1 MRVSEKLS
9 LIDKIGRELQSR
21 FSYSDIDIF
30 LSEFGVA
37 APTSV
42 TTNSKWV
49 YSKTAL
55 QGQSDET
62 ILKIARELE
71 LTQGVSAVADFALPR
86 NWQETRLFRLFI
98 SHISKDKLKA
108 TRLKECLAPY
118 GIAGFVAHEDIHP
131 TLEWQDEIMRGLNT
145 MDAMVA
151 IHTSGFSQST
161 YTQQEVGFA
170 LGRGIK
176 IISFEMGE
184 QPTGFI
190 SRRQSLPRRSRPAE
204 EIAREINR
212 LLLDDNRTKEKLD
225 ATKGTQGQ
233 LEDDVPF

>member
-1 MRVSEKLS
+1 MRVSEKLD

-21 FSYSDIDIF
+21 FSYGDIDVF
-30 LSEFGVA
+30 LAEFGVQ
-37 APTSV
+37 TSPV
-42 TTNSKWV
+42 STNSKWV
-49 YSKTAL
+49 YSKNAL
-55 QGQSDET
+55 QGQSEAT

-71 LTQGVSAVADFALPR
+71 LPQGTSAIADGALPR
-86 NWQETRLFRLFI
+86 NWQETSLFRLFI
-98 SHISKDKLKA
+98 SHISKDKVKA

-151 IHTSGFSQST
+151 IHTAGFSQST

-170 LGRGIK
+170 LGRGVK

-190 SRRQSLPRRSRPAE
+190 SRHQSLPRRSRTAE
-204 EIAREINR
+204 DIAKEING
-212 LLLDDNRTKEKLD
+212 LLLADSRTQEKLN
-225 ATKGTQGQ
+225 AANPPKKAS
-233 LEDDVPF
+233 DDDIPF

>member
-1 MRVSEKLS
+1 MRVSEKLA

-21 FSYSDIDIF
+21 FSYADIDIF
-30 LSEFGVA
+30 LAEFDVQ
-37 APTSV
+37 TSPIS
-42 TTNSKWV
+42 TNSKWA
-49 YSKTAL
+49 YSKNAL
-55 QGQSDET
+55 QGHSEET
-62 ILKIARELE
+62 LLKIARELE
-71 LTQGVSAVADFALPR
+71 LPQGTSTIADDTPPR
-86 NWQETRLFRLFI
+86 NWQGTNLLRLFI

-118 GIAGFVAHEDIHP
+118 GIAGFVAHEDIQP
-131 TLEWQDEIMRGLNT
+131 TLEWQDEVMRGLNT

-151 IHTSGFSQST
+151 IHTAGFSQST

-190 SRRQSLPRRSRPAE
+190 SRHQSLPRRSRTAE
-204 EIAREINR
+204 DIAKEING
-212 LLLDDNRTKEKLD
+212 LLLVDSRTQEKLS
-225 ATKGTQGQ
+225 AVKPAK
-233 LEDDVPF
+233 EDLDDDIPF

>member
-1 MRVSEKLS
+1 MRISEKLA
-9 LIDKIGRELQSR
+9 LIDRIGRTLQSR
-21 FSYSDIDIF
+21 FSYSDIDVF
-30 LSEFGVA
+30 LREFGVA
-37 APTSV
+37 APTTV

-55 QGQSDET
+55 QGLTEET
-62 ILKIARELE
+62 ILKIAREL
-71 LTQGVSAVADFALPR
+71 ALPHGISAIAD
-86 NWQETRLFRLFI
+86 NLPPHAWHDTGLLRLFI
-98 SHISKDKLKA
+98 SHISKDKVKA

-118 GIAGFVAHEDIHP
+118 GIAGFVAHEDIQP

-151 IHTSGFSQST
+151 IHTPDFSQST
-161 YTQQEVGFA
+161 WTQQEIGFA

-190 SRRQSLPRRSRPAE
+190 SRRQSLPRRRRSAE
-204 EIAREINR
+204 EIAKEIDT
-212 LLLDDNRTKEKLD
+212 LLLADSRTEEKLR
-225 ATKGTQGQ
+225 AAKPVKS
-233 LEDDVPF
+233 LEDKIPF

>member
-1 MRVSEKLS
+1 MRVSEKLA

-21 FSYSDIDIF
+21 FSYNDIDVF
-30 LSEFGVA
+30 LAEFGVS
-37 APTSV
+37 APTTV

-55 QGQSDET
+55 QGQSEET
-62 ILKIARELE
+62 ILKIAKELE
-71 LTQGVSAVADFALPR
+71 LAQGTSTVADLTPPR
-86 NWQETRLFRLFI
+86 NWQGTSLFRLFI

-108 TRLKECLAPY
+108 TRLKECLTPY
-118 GIAGFVAHEDIHP
+118 DIAGFVAHEDIHP

-151 IHTSGFSQST
+151 IHTPGFSEST

-190 SRRQSLPRRSRPAE
+190 SRRQSLPRRSRSAE
-204 EIAREINR
+204 EIAAEINR
-212 LLLDDNRTKEKLD
+212 LLLEDGRTNEKLR
-225 ATKGTQGQ
+225 AAKPVKGD
-233 LEDDVPF
+233 LDDDIAF